1 MSEYRATQF
10 PMPHRRDEVIEL
22 AYRPWELIGAGRLED
37 GLACLDDSGTWWAIS
52 TRTTTPMAEIKPT
65 LRGAFGLIGPSFEFT
80 DAIVESDRV
89 ALMVECRAELPGG
102 VAFHNICTFISRVDL
117 DRGLVVEVREY
128 VDTLHSAQTL
138 LPALAAAGVRTPD

>member
-1 MSEYRATQF
+1 MPQYRATQF
-10 PMPHRRDEVIEL
+10 AMPDSRDKVVEL

-37 GLACLDDSGTWWAIS
+37 GLAFLDDLGTWWAIS

-65 LRGAFGLIGPSFEFT
+65 LRGVFGLVAPSFEFI
-80 DAIVESDRV
+80 DAIVEYDRV

-102 VAFHNICTFISRVDL
+102 VAFHNACTFISRVDL

-128 VDTLHSAQTL
+128 LDTLHSAQTL
-138 LPALAAAGVRTPD
+138 KPALAASGVTRSG